1 MKKYVFLFG
10 FILIALIILSIK
22 PSYGLELSNEKEV
35 RINSQ
40 EFLEYVE
47 KENIT
52 NISKICAGSFCDY
65 MRSANPKKALSIF
78 TDKYRDYIEKTIGE
92 EAALEVYVKGFFIT
106 KIETLN

>member
-10 FILIALIILSIK
+10 FILIVLIILSIK

-78 TDKYRDYIEKTIGE
+78 TDKYCDYIEKTIGE